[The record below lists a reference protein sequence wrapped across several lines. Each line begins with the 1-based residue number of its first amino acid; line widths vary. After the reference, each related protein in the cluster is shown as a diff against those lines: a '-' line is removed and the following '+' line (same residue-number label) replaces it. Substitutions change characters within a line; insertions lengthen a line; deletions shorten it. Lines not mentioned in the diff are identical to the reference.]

1 MAISLLHDP
10 ISLFPV
16 PYLSVWCNLA
26 VFFFHIAIIQ
36 TLRVMAIKICITTGD
51 AAQCLFMKA
60 TYAVL
65 KSMYAHRYWPIC
77 QARRAN
83 YLIPCNIVFKPCI
96 SFCNIKTYV
105 VEAAEMVS
113 MSMNALE
120 NFGRG
125 CCIRTP
131 QGYQH
136 AAPLLVC
143 HSSSSVRAEKE
154 PVGSDAF
161 SQLGRLM
168 KVI

>member
-1 MAISLLHDP
+1 M
-10 ISLFPV
+10 
-16 PYLSVWCNLA
+16 
-26 VFFFHIAIIQ
+26 
-36 TLRVMAIKICITTGD
+36 
-51 AAQCLFMKA
+51 
-60 TYAVL
+60 
-65 KSMYAHRYWPIC
+65 
-77 QARRAN
+77 
-83 YLIPCNIVFKPCI
+83 
-96 SFCNIKTYV
+96 

-125 CCIRTP
+125 SHIRTP

-136 AAPLLVC
+136 ATPLLVC
-143 HSSSSVRAEKE
+143 HSSSLARAEKE

>member
-1 MAISLLHDP
+1 MQCSKACMHIGIGPFVKPGELIISYRAI
-10 ISLFPV
+10 LF
-16 PYLSVWCNLA
+16 SSHA
-26 VFFFHIAIIQ
+26 FH
-36 TLRVMAIKICITTGD
+36 
-51 AAQCLFMKA
+51 
-60 TYAVL
+60 
-65 KSMYAHRYWPIC
+65 
-77 QARRAN
+77 
-83 YLIPCNIVFKPCI
+83 
-96 SFCNIKTYV
+96 FCNIKTYV

-143 HSSSSVRAEKE
+143 HSSSSARAEKE

>member
-1 MAISLLHDP
+1 MQCFLRSHCSGIKSYGNKYSL
-10 ISLFPV
+10 
-16 PYLSVWCNLA
+16 W
-26 VFFFHIAIIQ
+26 
-36 TLRVMAIKICITTGD
+36 ITTGD

-65 KSMYAHRYWPIC
+65 KSMHAHRYWPIC

-83 YLIPCNIVFKPCI
+83 YLIPCGIVFKPCI

-131 QGYQH
+131 RGYQH
-136 AAPLLVC
+136 ATPLSVC
-143 HSSSSVRAEKE
+143 HSSSFARAEKE

>member
-1 MAISLLHDP
+1 MP
-10 ISLFPV
+10 IHEGAYS
-16 PYLSVWCNLA
+16 
-26 VFFFHIAIIQ
+26 
-36 TLRVMAIKICITTGD
+36 
-51 AAQCLFMKA
+51 
-60 TYAVL
+60 VL
-65 KSMYAHRYWPIC
+65 KSMCAHRYWPIC

-83 YLIPCNIVFKPCI
+83 YLIACDIVFKPCI
-96 SFCNIKTYV
+96 SFCNIKTHV
-105 VEAAEMVS
+105 AETAELVS

-125 CCIRTP
+125 RGIRTP

-136 AAPLLVC
+136 AVPLSVC
-143 HSSSSVRAEKE
+143 HSSSSARAEKE